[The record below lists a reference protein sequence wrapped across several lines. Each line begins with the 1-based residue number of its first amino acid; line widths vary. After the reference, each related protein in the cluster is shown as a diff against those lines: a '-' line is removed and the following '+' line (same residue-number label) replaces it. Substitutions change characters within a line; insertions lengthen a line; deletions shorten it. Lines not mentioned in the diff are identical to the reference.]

1 MIQKKVKVPVTH
13 EVTLSITRDGK
24 LKCQPARVEVRPR
37 DLIVWKWR
45 ARQDFPFGLVIK
57 SPITPLLQN
66 YYVTSLKRG
75 VLKVIQTRVLDC
87 APPGTYPY
95 LAATFADGKLLVEDP
110 ELIVRPPAGG
120 GK

>member
-1 MIQKKVKVPVTH
+1 MIQRKRKVPVTH
-13 EVTLSITRDGK
+13 EVTLSITRGGK
-24 LKCQPARVEVRPR
+24 LKCQPASVEVRPR
-37 DLIVWKWR
+37 DVIVWKWR
-45 ARQDFPFGLVIK
+45 EKQDFPFGLVIK
-57 SPITPLLQN
+57 SPFSPLVQH
-66 YYVTSLKRG
+66 YYVTLLKWG

-95 LAATFADGKLLVEDP
+95 LAAAFVDGKLLVEDP

>member
-1 MIQKKVKVPVTH
+1 MIQRKGKVPVTH

-24 LKCQPARVEVRPR
+24 LKCQPARVEVRPG
-37 DLIVWKWR
+37 DIIVWKWR
-45 ARQDFPFGLVIK
+45 GRQDFPFGLVIK
-57 SPITPLLQN
+57 SPFTPLLQH
-66 YYVTSLKRG
+66 YYVTSLKREA
-75 VLKVIQTRVLDC
+75 LKVIQTQVLDC

-95 LAATFADGKLLVEDP
+95 LAATFADGRLLVEDP

>member
-1 MIQKKVKVPVTH
+1 MMQRKVKVPVIH

-37 DLIVWKWR
+37 DVIVWKWR
-45 ARQDFPFGLVIK
+45 GRADFPFGLVIK
-57 SPITPLLQN
+57 SPYTPLLQH
-66 YYVTSLKRG
+66 YYVTSLSRG
-75 VLKVIQTRVLDC
+75 VLKVVETRVLDC

-95 LAATFADGKLLVEDP
+95 LAAAFVDGKLLVEDP
-110 ELIVRPPAGG
+110 ELIVRPPADG